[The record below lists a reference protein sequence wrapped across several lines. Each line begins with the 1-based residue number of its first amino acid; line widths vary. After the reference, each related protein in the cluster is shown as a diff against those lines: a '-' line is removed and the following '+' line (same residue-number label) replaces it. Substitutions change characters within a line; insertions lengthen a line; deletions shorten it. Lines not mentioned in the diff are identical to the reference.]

1 MSESSAKPVGR
12 AWRKSLLAFFAV
24 AVLLGLVSL
33 WYINTDSFQALV
45 RRRIV
50 AEVERITGG
59 RAEIGGIHTVPFR
72 MQVELRDVT
81 VHGAESTKEVPLVH
95 VDHLVAF
102 IKVGSLLQ
110 PQLGFHQVVIEH
122 PVIHVAFYSDGSTN
136 IPTAQARPTS
146 KQTSVQASVE
156 QIFALSINHFEMRRG
171 ELLWDDR
178 NIPLDFAVQN
188 AALQMDYSFLRGRY
202 EGHLLLGKVD
212 TKFED
217 YRPFAWMTTADF
229 NLAPSYVEVK
239 SLILHSPGSHFNASG
254 RVSGFR
260 RPQVNLNYQGH
271 VDLAEAASIA
281 RRGDLRGG
289 TMEMKGQGT
298 WSFSQFASTG
308 AVEVRDLAWR
318 DENIAF
324 TKGDVSS
331 DYAVDDQQI
340 KFSKLQ
346 GKVLGGSFNG
356 DAQVE
361 HWWSRVWAWQAANQ
375 SKPAEPA
382 APSRVERKG
391 GKKKGEE
398 VVAAGVLHLRLRDFS
413 AEEIA
418 DSLNPTGHRFGGRR
432 PAGSVSG
439 TLEARWK
446 GAPHNADVGFAL
458 DLRPPAHPLA
468 RQLATSGHAE
478 GLYRAATHVLELPT
492 FNVSTPGTRMQASG
506 TLSSSSSLRVS
517 LSTSNLDEWR
527 PLIAAVH
534 GPANLPLTM
543 DGSATFNGILGGTL
557 SSPTLAGSL
566 EVEDFDLLFPAT
578 ARTGEQP
585 MHWDSFSS
593 NLLLSPRSVAFHN
606 GVFERGAESAHIDAS
621 AVLENGRFTE
631 SSPVTLNLNIE
642 NADIGVLEALGGY
655 NYPVS
660 GKLDISLAV
669 TGTRSDPRGRG
680 RLRLIDGS
688 AYGEPIAQLAADL
701 RFGDGEVS
709 LDNLHLVHYDSLVT
723 GSAAYNPSTRRF
735 RFDLVGKNFDLARI
749 RQIHTNRLTV
759 EGSADFTLK
768 GSGTPEAP
776 ILNSSLS
783 VHGLTL
789 DREIAGDLEL
799 EAVTEGSNLHVS
811 GHSQFQQGTFVLV
824 GNVELRNGYPATMS
838 LGMDRLDL
846 DPLLSSYLRGRMTG
860 HSAIAGTLDMSGP
873 LLEPRQWTV
882 HGNLTDIAL
891 DVEYAKVHNQD
902 PVRFTFAD
910 QTLRI
915 EQFRLAGEGTDL
927 SGHGSVQ
934 FFGSH
939 ELDLTADGR
948 IDLKL
953 LNSIQPD
960 LSAGGLMTV
969 NMTVGGTAS
978 EPLPQGRLQL
988 TNGSVAYAELPSGLS
1003 EMQGSLVFTR
1013 DRVHID
1019 SLTARTGGGTLDL
1032 KGDATF
1038 YNRQINFDMA
1048 ATGKGVRLRHPPGVS
1063 STADAELHWVGTA
1076 NSSTLSGDITVT
1088 KLAVTPGFDFSAY
1101 LERSRQLSSITPA
1114 NSPLYRVK
1122 LDIHVQTTPELQM
1135 KTAVARLSG
1144 DADLRLRGSA
1154 ARPIVLG
1161 RADILEGEATFNGTK
1176 FRLERGDI
1184 TFANPVAIEPR
1195 VDLQAS
1201 THVRNYDLNVTVTGT
1216 PARLTVNY
1224 RSEPPLPQ
1232 SDIIALLALGRT
1244 RQESE
1249 QLQQESVQSQ
1259 FSGDASSLILN
1270 QALNATA
1277 TSRMQRLFGVS
1288 RIKIDPQ
1295 GLTTETNPTG
1305 RGPQVTIE
1313 QEFANNLSLSYSTNV
1328 SQSAQQIIRGE
1339 YYFTRN
1345 VSAVGTRDQ
1354 NGVVSFDVRIRRR
1367 KK

>member
-1 MSESSAKPVGR
+1 MSESSAQPVRR
-12 AWRKSLLAFFAV
+12 AWRKYLLALLVV

-102 IKVGSLLQ
+102 IKVGSLLR
-110 PQLGFHQVVIEH
+110 PQLGFHQVVVEH

-136 IPTAQARPTS
+136 IPTRQVRPTS
-146 KQTSVQASVE
+146 NQTSVQASVE

-171 ELLWDDR
+171 ELLWDDQ
-178 NIPLDFAVQN
+178 NIPLDFAVRN

-202 EGHLLLGKVD
+202 EGHLLLGKVE

-229 NLAPSYVEVK
+229 SLAPSYVDIK
-239 SLILHSPGSHFNASG
+239 SLVLNSRGSHFDASG

-260 RPQVNLNYQGH
+260 RPQVNVKYQGQA
-271 VDLAEAASIA
+271 DLAEAASIA
-281 RRGDLRGG
+281 RRRDLRGG
-289 TMEMKGQGT
+289 TMEMKGQGS
-298 WSFSQFASTG
+298 WSLSQFASTG
-308 AVEVRDLAWR
+308 VVAVRDLAWR
-318 DENIAF
+318 EENIAF

-340 KFSKLQ
+340 KLSKLQ

-361 HWWSRVWAWQAANQ
+361 HWLSRVLTAQAANQ
-375 SKPAEPA
+375 SKQAEPA
-382 APSRVERKG
+382 AANRVERKSE
-391 GKKKGEE
+391 KKKSEE
-398 VVAAGVLHLRLRDFS
+398 VVAGVLHLRLRDFS
-413 AEEIA
+413 VEEIA
-418 DSLNPTGHRFGGRR
+418 NSLNSAGHLVGGVR

-446 GAPHNADVGFAL
+446 GTPHDADVGFAL
-458 DLRPPAHPLA
+458 DLNPPAHLLA
-468 RQLATSGHAE
+468 GQLPTSGHAE
-478 GLYRAATHVLELPT
+478 GLYRAATQVLELPK
-492 FNVSTPGTRMQASG
+492 FNVSTPATRIQASG

-517 LSTSNLDEWR
+517 FSTSNLDEWR

-543 DGSATFNGILGGTL
+543 DGNATFNGVLGGTL

-566 EVEDFDLLFPAT
+566 DVQDFDLLFPAT
-578 ARTGEQP
+578 ARTAAQQ

-593 NLLLSPRSVAFHN
+593 SVVLSSRSVAFHN
-606 GVFERGAESAHIDAS
+606 GVFERGAESAEVDAS

-631 SSPVTLNLNIE
+631 RSLISLNLNMQ
-642 NADIGVLEALGGY
+642 NADIAVLQALGGY
-655 NYPVS
+655 AYPVT
-660 GKLDISLAV
+660 GKLDISLEAR
-669 TGTRSDPRGRG
+669 GTKSDPRGQG
-680 RLRLIDGS
+680 RIHLTDGS
-688 AYGEPIAQLAADL
+688 AYGEPIAQLDADL
-701 RFGDGEVS
+701 RFGDGEAS
-709 LDNLHLVHYDSLVT
+709 LDNVHLVHYDSLVT

-735 RFDLVGKNFDLARI
+735 RLDLVGKNSDLARI
-749 RQIHTNRLTV
+749 QQIRTDRLTV
-759 EGSADFTLK
+759 EGRVDFTIK

-776 ILNSSLS
+776 ILNSSLY

-789 DREIAGDLEL
+789 DRELAGDLKL
-799 EAVTEGSNLHVS
+799 EAVTEGSKLHVS
-811 GHSQFQQGTFVLV
+811 GHSQFQQGTLVLD
-824 GNVELRNGYPATMS
+824 GNVELRDGYPASMS
-838 LGMDRLDL
+838 LAMDRLDL
-846 DPLLSSYLRGRMTG
+846 DPLVSSYLRGRITG
-860 HSAIAGTLDMSGP
+860 HSAMAGTLDMRGP
-873 LLEPRQWTV
+873 LLEPRQWTL

-891 DVEYAKVHNQD
+891 DVEYVKVHNQD

-915 EQFRLAGEGTDL
+915 EQLRLAGEGTDL
-927 SGHGSVQ
+927 SGHGSMQ

-939 ELDLTADGR
+939 ELDLTANGR

-953 LNSIQPD
+953 LNSIEPD

-1003 EMQGSLVFTR
+1003 EMKGALVFTR

-1038 YNRQINFDMA
+1038 YNRQINFDVA

-1063 STADAELHWVGTA
+1063 STADAELHWVGTG

-1088 KLAVTPGFDFSAY
+1088 KLAITPGFDFSAY

-1144 DADLRLRGSA
+1144 DADLRLRGSV

-1249 QLQQESVQSQ
+1249 QLQQESGQSQ

-1328 SQSAQQIIRGE
+1328 SQSSQQIIRGE

-1345 VSAVGTRDQ
+1345 VSVVGTRDQ
-1354 NGVVSFDVRIRRR
+1354 NGVVSFDMRIRRR

>member
-1 MSESSAKPVGR
+1 M
-12 AWRKSLLAFFAV
+12 
-24 AVLLGLVSL
+24 
-33 WYINTDSFQALV
+33 
-45 RRRIV
+45 
-50 AEVERITGG
+50 
-59 RAEIGGIHTVPFR
+59 
-72 MQVELRDVT
+72 
-81 VHGAESTKEVPLVH
+81 
-95 VDHLVAF
+95 
-102 IKVGSLLQ
+102 
-110 PQLGFHQVVIEH
+110 
-122 PVIHVAFYSDGSTN
+122 IHVAFYSDGSTN
-136 IPTAQARPTS
+136 IPTGQIRPPS
-146 KQTSVQASVE
+146 NQTSVQASVE

-171 ELLWDDR
+171 ELLWDDQ

-229 NLAPSYVEVK
+229 SLAPSYVDIK
-239 SLILHSPGSHFNASG
+239 SLVLNSRGSHFDASG

-260 RPQVNLNYQGH
+260 RPQVNVKYQGH

-281 RRGDLRGG
+281 RRRDLRGG

-298 WSFSQFASTG
+298 WSLSQFASTG
-308 AVEVRDLAWR
+308 GVAVRDLAWR
-318 DENIAF
+318 EENIAF

-340 KFSKLQ
+340 KLSKLQ

-361 HWWSRVWAWQAANQ
+361 HWLSRVFASQAANQ
-375 SKPAEPA
+375 AEPA
-382 APSRVERKG
+382 AANRVERKSE
-391 GKKKGEE
+391 KKKSGE
-398 VVAAGVLHLRLRDFS
+398 VVAGVLHLRLRDFS
-413 AEEIA
+413 VEEIA
-418 DSLNPTGHRFGGRR
+418 NSLNSNGHRVGVR

-446 GAPHNADVGFAL
+446 GAPHNADIGFAL
-458 DLRPPAHPLA
+458 DLNPPAHPLA
-468 RQLATSGHAE
+468 RQLPISGQAQ
-478 GLYRAATHVLELPT
+478 GLYRAATQVLELPK
-492 FNVSTPGTRMQASG
+492 FNVSTPATRIQASG

-517 LSTSNLDEWR
+517 FSTSNLDEWR
-527 PLIAAVH
+527 PLVADVH
-534 GPANLPLTM
+534 GPAHLPLTM

-566 EVEDFDLLFPAT
+566 QVRDFDLLFPAT
-578 ARTGEQP
+578 ARTGEQH

-593 NLLLSPRSVAFHN
+593 SILLSSRSVAFHN
-606 GVFERGAESAHIDAS
+606 GVFERGAESAEVDAS

-631 SSPVTLNLNIE
+631 SSPITLHLNMQ
-642 NADIGVLEALGGY
+642 NADIAVLEALGGY
-655 NYPVS
+655 NYPVT
-660 GKLDISLAV
+660 GKLDISLEV
-669 TGTRSDPRGRG
+669 KGTKSDPRGQG

-688 AYGEPIAQLAADL
+688 AYGESIAQLAADL
-701 RFGDGEVS
+701 RFGDGEAS
-709 LDNLHLVHYDSLVT
+709 LDNVHLVHYDSLVT

-735 RFDLVGKNFDLARI
+735 GLDLVGENFDLARI
-749 RQIHTNRLTV
+749 QQIHTNRLTV
-759 EGSADFTLK
+759 EGHVDFTIK
-768 GSGTPEAP
+768 SSGTPEAP
-776 ILNSSLS
+776 ILNSSFY
-783 VHGLTL
+783 VHGLSL
-789 DREIAGDLEL
+789 DRELAGDLKL
-799 EAVTEGSNLHVS
+799 EAVTDGSKLHLS
-811 GHSQFQQGTFVLV
+811 GHSQFQQGTLVLD
-824 GNVELRNGYPATMS
+824 GNVELRHGYPATMS

-846 DPLLSSYLRGRMTG
+846 DPLLSSYLRRRITG
-860 HSAIAGTLDMSGP
+860 HSAIAGTLDMRGP
-873 LLEPRQWTV
+873 LLQPRQWTL

-891 DVEYAKVHNQD
+891 EVEYAKVHNQD
-902 PVRFTFAD
+902 PVRFSFAD

-915 EQFRLAGEGTDL
+915 EQLRLAGEGTDL

-953 LNSIQPD
+953 LNSIDPD

-978 EPLPQGRLQL
+978 EPLPQGRLQA

-1003 EMQGSLVFTR
+1003 EMNGSLVFTR

-1038 YNRQINFDMA
+1038 YNRQINFDLA

-1063 STADAELHWVGTA
+1063 STADAELHWVGTG

-1249 QLQQESVQSQ
+1249 QLQQESGQSQ

-1328 SQSAQQIIRGE
+1328 SQSSQQIIRGE

-1345 VSAVGTRDQ
+1345 VSVVGTRDQ
-1354 NGVVSFDVRIRRR
+1354 NGVVSFDMRIRRR

>member
-1 MSESSAKPVGR
+1 MSESSAKPVRR
-12 AWRKSLLAFFAV
+12 AWRKYLLALLAV

-33 WYINTDSFQALV
+33 WYVNTDSFQALV

-102 IKVGSLLQ
+102 IKVGSLLR

-136 IPTAQARPTS
+136 IPTGQVRPTS
-146 KQTSVQASVE
+146 NQTSVQASVE

-171 ELLWDDR
+171 ELLWDDQ

-229 NLAPSYVEVK
+229 SLAPSYVDIK
-239 SLILHSPGSHFNASG
+239 SLVLNSRGSHFDASG

-260 RPQVNLNYQGH
+260 RPQVNVKYQGQ

-281 RRGDLRGG
+281 RRRDLGGG
-289 TMEMKGQGT
+289 TMEIKGQGT
-298 WSFSQFASTG
+298 WSWSQFASTG
-308 AVEVRDLAWR
+308 VVAVRDLAWR
-318 DENIAF
+318 GENIAF

-340 KFSKLQ
+340 KLSKLQ
-346 GKVLGGSFNG
+346 GKVLGGSFSG

-361 HWWSRVWAWQAANQ
+361 HWLSRVLAGQARNP
-375 SKPAEPA
+375 SKQAEPA
-382 APSRVERKG
+382 AANRVERKSE
-391 GKKKGEE
+391 KKKSEE
-398 VVAAGVLHLRLRDFS
+398 VVAGVLHLRLRDFS

-418 DSLNPTGHRFGGRR
+418 NSLNSTGHRVGGVR

-458 DLRPPAHPLA
+458 DLNPPAHPLA
-468 RQLATSGHAE
+468 RQLPTSGHAE
-478 GLYRAATHVLELPT
+478 GRYRAATQVLELPQ
-492 FNVSTPGTRMQASG
+492 FNLSTPATRIQASG

-517 LSTSNLDEWR
+517 FSTSNLEEWR

-534 GPANLPLTM
+534 GPANLPLTI
-543 DGSATFNGILGGTL
+543 DGSATFNGMLGGTW

-566 EVEDFDLLFPAT
+566 QVQDFDLLFPAT
-578 ARTGEQP
+578 ARTGEQQ

-593 NLLLSPRSVAFHN
+593 SILLSSRSVAFHN
-606 GVFERGAESAHIDAS
+606 GVFERGAESAEVDAS

-631 SSPVTLNLNIE
+631 SSLITLNLNMQ
-642 NADIGVLEALGGY
+642 NADIAVLEALGGY
-655 NYPVS
+655 NYPVT
-660 GKLDISLAV
+660 GKLDISLEV
-669 TGTRSDPRGRG
+669 TGTKSDPRGQG
-680 RLRLIDGS
+680 RIRLIDGS

-701 RFGDGEVS
+701 RFGDGEAS
-709 LDNLHLVHYDSLVT
+709 LDNVHLVHYDSLVT
-723 GSAAYNPSTRRF
+723 GNAAYNPSTRRF
-735 RFDLVGKNFDLARI
+735 RLDLVGENFDLARI
-749 RQIHTNRLTV
+749 QQIHTDRLTV
-759 EGSADFTLK
+759 EGHADFNIK

-776 ILNSSLS
+776 ILNSSLY

-789 DREIAGDLEL
+789 DRELAGDLKL
-799 EAVTEGSNLHVS
+799 EAVTEGGKLHVS
-811 GHSQFQQGTFVLV
+811 GHSQFRQGTLVLD
-824 GNVELRNGYPATMS
+824 GNVELRQGYPATMS

-846 DPLLSSYLRGRMTG
+846 DPLLSSYLRGRITG
-860 HSAIAGTLDMSGP
+860 HSAIAGTLDMRGP
-873 LLEPRQWTV
+873 LLQPRQWTL

-891 DVEYAKVHNQD
+891 DVEYAKLHNQD

-915 EQFRLAGEGTDL
+915 EQLRLAGEGTDL

-953 LNSIQPD
+953 LNSIEPD
-960 LSAGGLMTV
+960 LSAGGVMTV

-978 EPLPQGRLQL
+978 EPLPQGRLQV
-988 TNGSVAYAELPSGLS
+988 TNGSVAYAQLPSGLS
-1003 EMQGSLVFTR
+1003 EMNGSLVFTR

-1038 YNRQINFDMA
+1038 YNRQINFDLA
-1048 ATGKGVRLRHPPGVS
+1048 ATGRGVRLRHPPGVS
-1063 STADAELHWVGTA
+1063 STADAELHWVGTG

-1114 NSPLYRVK
+1114 NSPLYKVK

-1249 QLQQESVQSQ
+1249 QLQQESGQSQ

-1328 SQSAQQIIRGE
+1328 SQSSQQIIRGE

-1345 VSAVGTRDQ
+1345 VSVVGTRDQ
-1354 NGVVSFDVRIRRR
+1354 NGVVSFDMRIRRR

>member
-1 MSESSAKPVGR
+1 MSVSSAKPLRR
-12 AWRKSLLAFFAV
+12 AWRKYLLALLAV

-102 IKVGSLLQ
+102 IKVGSLLR

-136 IPTAQARPTS
+136 IPTGQIRPPS
-146 KQTSVQASVE
+146 NQTSVQASVE

-171 ELLWDDR
+171 ELLWDDQ

-229 NLAPSYVEVK
+229 SLAPSYVDIK
-239 SLILHSPGSHFNASG
+239 SLVLNSRGSHFDASG

-260 RPQVNLNYQGH
+260 RPQVNVKYQGH

-281 RRGDLRGG
+281 RRRDLRGG

-298 WSFSQFASTG
+298 WSLSQFASTG
-308 AVEVRDLAWR
+308 GVAVRDLAWR
-318 DENIAF
+318 EENIAF

-340 KFSKLQ
+340 KLSKLQ

-361 HWWSRVWAWQAANQ
+361 HWLSRVFASQAANQ
-375 SKPAEPA
+375 AEPA
-382 APSRVERKG
+382 AANRVERKSE
-391 GKKKGEE
+391 KKKSGE
-398 VVAAGVLHLRLRDFS
+398 VVAGVLHLRLRDFS

-418 DSLNPTGHRFGGRR
+418 NSLNSNGHRVGVR

-446 GAPHNADVGFAL
+446 GAPHNADIGFAL
-458 DLRPPAHPLA
+458 DLNPPAHPLA
-468 RQLATSGHAE
+468 RQLPISGQAQ
-478 GLYRAATHVLELPT
+478 GLYRAATQVLELPK
-492 FNVSTPGTRMQASG
+492 FNVSTPATRIQASG

-517 LSTSNLDEWR
+517 FSTSNFDEWR
-527 PLIAAVH
+527 PLVAAVH
-534 GPANLPLTM
+534 GPAHLPLTL

-566 EVEDFDLLFPAT
+566 QVRDFDLLFPAT
-578 ARTGEQP
+578 ARTGEQH

-593 NLLLSPRSVAFHN
+593 SILLSSRSVAFHN
-606 GVFERGAESAHIDAS
+606 GVFERGAESAEVDAS

-631 SSPVTLNLNIE
+631 SSPITLHLNMQ
-642 NADIGVLEALGGY
+642 NADIAVLEALGGY
-655 NYPVS
+655 NYPVT
-660 GKLDISLAV
+660 GKLDISLEV
-669 TGTRSDPRGRG
+669 KGTKSDPRGQG

-688 AYGEPIAQLAADL
+688 AYGESIAQLAADL
-701 RFGDGEVS
+701 RFGDGEAS
-709 LDNLHLVHYDSLVT
+709 LDNVHLVHYDSLVT

-735 RFDLVGKNFDLARI
+735 GLDLVGENFDLARI
-749 RQIHTNRLTV
+749 QQIHTNRLTV
-759 EGSADFTLK
+759 EGHVDFTIK
-768 GSGTPEAP
+768 SSGTPEAP
-776 ILNSSLS
+776 ILNSSFY
-783 VHGLTL
+783 VHGLSL
-789 DREIAGDLEL
+789 DRELAGDLKL
-799 EAVTEGSNLHVS
+799 EAVTDGSKLHLS
-811 GHSQFQQGTFVLV
+811 GHSQFQQGTLVLD
-824 GNVELRNGYPATMS
+824 GNVELRHGYPATMS

-846 DPLLSSYLRGRMTG
+846 DPLLSSYLRGRITG
-860 HSAIAGTLDMSGP
+860 HSAIAGTLDMRGP
-873 LLEPRQWTV
+873 LLQPRQWTL

-891 DVEYAKVHNQD
+891 EVEYAKVHNQD
-902 PVRFTFAD
+902 PVRFSFAD

-915 EQFRLAGEGTDL
+915 EQLRLAGEGTDL
-927 SGHGSVQ
+927 SGHGSLQ

-953 LNSIQPD
+953 LNSIDPD

-1003 EMQGSLVFTR
+1003 EMNGSLVFTR

-1038 YNRQINFDMA
+1038 YNRQINFDLA
-1048 ATGKGVRLRHPPGVS
+1048 ATGKGVRLRRPPGVS
-1063 STADAELHWVGTA
+1063 STADAELHWVGTG

-1114 NSPLYRVK
+1114 NSPLYKVK

-1249 QLQQESVQSQ
+1249 QLQQESGQSQ

-1328 SQSAQQIIRGE
+1328 SQSSQQIIRGE

-1345 VSAVGTRDQ
+1345 VSVVGTRDQ
-1354 NGVVSFDVRIRRR
+1354 NGVVSFDMRIRRR

>member
-1 MSESSAKPVGR
+1 VSESTAKPVRR
-12 AWRKSLLAFFAV
+12 AWRKYLLALLAV
-24 AVLLGLVSL
+24 AVLLGLVAL

-45 RRRIV
+45 RRRII

-102 IKVGSLLQ
+102 IKVGSLLR
-110 PQLGFHQVVIEH
+110 PQLGFHQVVVEH
-122 PVIHVAFYSDGSTN
+122 PVIHVAFYSDGTTN
-136 IPTAQARPTS
+136 IPTGQVRPTS
-146 KQTSVQASVE
+146 NQTSVQASVE

-171 ELLWDDR
+171 ELLWDDQ

-188 AALQMDYSFLRGRY
+188 AALQMDYSFIRGRY

-229 NLAPSYVEVK
+229 SLAPSYVDIK
-239 SLILHSPGSHFNASG
+239 SLVLHSQGSHFVASG

-260 RPQVNLNYQGH
+260 RPQVNLKYQGQ
-271 VDLAEAASIA
+271 VDLAEATSIA
-281 RRGDLRGG
+281 RRRDLRGG
-289 TMEMKGQGT
+289 RLEIKGQGT
-298 WSFSQFASTG
+298 WSLSQFASTG
-308 AVEVRDLAWR
+308 VVAVRDLAWR
-318 DENIAF
+318 AENIAF
-324 TKGDVSS
+324 TKGDVST

-340 KFSKLQ
+340 KLSKLQ

-356 DAQVE
+356 DAQLE
-361 HWWSRVWAWQAANQ
+361 HWLSRVFASQAADQ
-375 SKPAEPA
+375 SKQAEPA
-382 APSRVERKG
+382 AANRVERKRE
-391 GKKKGEE
+391 KKKSEE
-398 VVAAGVLHLRLRDFS
+398 VVTGVLHLRLRDFS

-418 DSLNPTGHRFGGRR
+418 NSLNSTGHRVDGVR

-439 TLEARWK
+439 TLEARWN
-446 GAPHNADVGFAL
+446 GAPHNADIGFAL
-458 DLRPPAHPLA
+458 DLNPPAHPLA
-468 RQLATSGHAE
+468 RQLPTSGHAE
-478 GLYRAATHVLELPT
+478 GLYRAATQVLELPK
-492 FNVSTPGTRMQASG
+492 FNVSTPATRIQASG
-506 TLSSSSSLRVS
+506 TLSPSSSLRVS
-517 LSTSNLDEWR
+517 FSTSNLDEWR

-578 ARTGEQP
+578 AHTGEQQ

-593 NLLLSPRSVAFHN
+593 SIALSSRSVAFHN
-606 GVFERGAESAHIDAS
+606 GVFERGVESAEVDAS
-621 AVLENGRFTE
+621 AVLENGRLTE
-631 SSPVTLNLNIE
+631 SSLITLHLNMQ
-642 NADIGVLEALGGY
+642 NADIQVLRALGGY
-655 NYPVS
+655 NYPVT
-660 GKLDISLAV
+660 GKLDISLEVA
-669 TGTRSDPRGRG
+669 GTKSDLRGQG

-701 RFGDGEVS
+701 RFGDGEAS
-709 LDNLHLVHYDSLVT
+709 LDNVHLVHYDSLLT

-735 RFDLVGKNFDLARI
+735 RLDLVGQNFDLARI
-749 RQIHTNRLTV
+749 RQIHTDRLTV
-759 EGSADFTLK
+759 EGRVDFTIK

-776 ILNSSLS
+776 ILNSSLY

-789 DREIAGDLEL
+789 DRELAGDLKL
-799 EAVTEGSNLHVS
+799 ETVTEGSKLHVS
-811 GHSQFQQGTFVLV
+811 GHSQFQQGTLVLD
-824 GNVELRNGYPATMS
+824 GNVELRHGYPATMS

-860 HSAIAGTLDMSGP
+860 HSAIAGTLDMRGP
-873 LLEPRQWTV
+873 LLEPRQWTL

-910 QTLRI
+910 QTLHI
-915 EQFRLAGEGTDL
+915 EQLRLAGEGTDL

-953 LNSIQPD
+953 LNSIEPD

-978 EPLPQGRLQL
+978 EPLPQGRLQV

-1003 EMQGSLVFTR
+1003 EMKGSLVFTR

-1038 YNRQINFDMA
+1038 YNRQINFDLA

-1063 STADAELHWVGTA
+1063 STADAELHWVGTV

-1114 NSPLYRVK
+1114 NSRLYKVK

-1249 QLQQESVQSQ
+1249 QLQQESGQSQ

-1345 VSAVGTRDQ
+1345 VSVVGTRDQ
-1354 NGVVSFDVRIRRR
+1354 NGVVSFDMRIRRR

>member
-1 MSESSAKPVGR
+1 VSESSAKPVRR
-12 AWRKSLLAFFAV
+12 AWRKYLLALLAV

-81 VHGAESTKEVPLVH
+81 VHGAESAKEVPLVH
-95 VDHLVAF
+95 VDHLVAS
-102 IKVGSLLQ
+102 IKLGSLLR
-110 PQLGFHQVVIEH
+110 PQLGFHQVVVEH

-136 IPTAQARPTS
+136 IPTGQVRLS
-146 KQTSVQASVE
+146 NQTSVQASVE
-156 QIFALSINHFEMRRG
+156 QIFALSISHLEMRRG
-171 ELLWDDR
+171 ELLWDDQ
-178 NIPLDFAVQN
+178 NIPLDFTVRN

-202 EGHLLLGKVD
+202 EGHLLLGKVE
-212 TKFED
+212 TKFDD

-229 NLAPSYVEVK
+229 SLAPSYVDIK
-239 SLILHSPGSHFNASG
+239 SLVLKSRGSHFDASG

-260 RPQVNLNYQGH
+260 RPQVNVKYQGQ

-281 RRGDLRGG
+281 RRRDLRGG
-289 TMEMKGQGT
+289 TLEIKGQGS
-298 WSFSQFASTG
+298 WSLSQFASTG
-308 AVEVRDLAWR
+308 VVAVRDLAWR
-318 DENIAF
+318 EENIAF

-340 KFSKLQ
+340 KLSKVQ
-346 GKVLGGSFNG
+346 GKVLGGSFDG

-361 HWWSRVWAWQAANQ
+361 HWLSRVLASQAANQ
-375 SKPAEPA
+375 SKPTEPA
-382 APSRVERKG
+382 APNRVERKSE
-391 GKKKGEE
+391 KKKSEE
-398 VVAAGVLHLRLRDFS
+398 VVAGVLHLRLRDFS

-418 DSLNPTGHRFGGRR
+418 SSLNSTGHRVGGVR

-446 GAPHNADVGFAL
+446 GTPHDADVGFAL
-458 DLRPPAHPLA
+458 DLNPPAHLLA
-468 RQLATSGHAE
+468 RQLPTSGHAE
-478 GLYRAATHVLELPT
+478 GLYRAATQVLELPK
-492 FNVSTPGTRMQASG
+492 FNVSTPATRIQASG
-506 TLSSSSSLRVS
+506 TRSSSSSLRVS
-517 LSTSNLDEWR
+517 FSTSNLDEWR

-566 EVEDFDLLFPAT
+566 EVQDFDLLFPAT
-578 ARTGEQP
+578 AHTGEQQ

-593 NLLLSPRSVAFHN
+593 SILLSSRRVAVHN
-606 GVFERGAESAHIDAS
+606 GVLKRGAESAEVDAS

-631 SSPVTLNLNIE
+631 SSLITLNLNMQ
-642 NADIGVLEALGGY
+642 NADIALLQALGGY
-655 NYPVS
+655 NYPVT
-660 GKLDISLAV
+660 GKLDISLEV
-669 TGTRSDPRGRG
+669 TGTKSDPRGQG

-701 RFGDGEVS
+701 RFGDGEAS
-709 LDNLHLVHYDSLVT
+709 LDNVHLVHYDSLVT
-723 GSAAYNPSTRRF
+723 GGAAYNPSTRRF
-735 RFDLVGKNFDLARI
+735 RLDLVGQNFDLARI
-749 RQIHTNRLTV
+749 QQIHTNRLTV
-759 EGSADFTLK
+759 EGRVDFTVK
-768 GSGTPEAP
+768 GSGTLEAP
-776 ILNSSLS
+776 ILNSSLH

-789 DREIAGDLEL
+789 GRELAGDLKL
-799 EAVTEGSNLHVS
+799 EAVTEGSKLHVS
-811 GHSQFQQGTFVLV
+811 GHSQFQQGTLVLD
-824 GNVELRNGYPATMS
+824 GNVELRHGYPATMS

-846 DPLLSSYLRGRMTG
+846 DPLVSSYLRGRITG
-860 HSAIAGTLDMSGP
+860 HSAIAGTLDMRGP
-873 LLEPRQWTV
+873 LLEPRQWTL

-910 QTLRI
+910 RTLHI
-915 EQFRLAGEGTDL
+915 EQLRLAGEGTDL

-953 LNSIQPD
+953 LNSIEPA
-960 LSAGGLMTV
+960 LSAGGLMTI

-978 EPLPQGRLQL
+978 EPLPQGRLQV

-1003 EMQGSLVFTR
+1003 EMKGSLVFTR

-1019 SLTARTGGGTLDL
+1019 TLTARTGGGTLDL

-1038 YNRQINFDMA
+1038 YNRQINFDLA

-1063 STADAELHWVGTA
+1063 STADAELHWVGTV

-1144 DADLRLRGSA
+1144 DADLRLRGSV
-1154 ARPIVLG
+1154 ARPTVLG
-1161 RADILEGEATFNGTK
+1161 RADILEGQATFNGTK

-1249 QLQQESVQSQ
+1249 QLQQESGQSQ

-1345 VSAVGTRDQ
+1345 VSVVGTRDQ
-1354 NGVVSFDVRIRRR
+1354 NGVVSFDMRIRRR

>member
-1 MSESSAKPVGR
+1 VSESSAKPVRR
-12 AWRKSLLAFFAV
+12 AWPKYLLALLAV

-45 RRRIV
+45 RRRII
-50 AEVERITGG
+50 AEAERITGG

-81 VHGAESTKEVPLVH
+81 VHGAESRKEVPLVH

-102 IKVGSLLQ
+102 IKVGSLLR

-136 IPTAQARPTS
+136 IPTGQVRPTAN
-146 KQTSVQASVE
+146 QTSVQASVE

-171 ELLWDDR
+171 ELLWDDQ

-212 TKFED
+212 TKFKD
-217 YRPFAWMTTADF
+217 YRPFSWMTTADF
-229 NLAPSYVEVK
+229 SLAPSYVDIK
-239 SLILHSPGSHFNASG
+239 SLVLHSQGSHFDASG

-260 RPQVNLNYQGH
+260 RPQVNVKYQGQ

-281 RRGDLRGG
+281 RRRDLRGG

-298 WSFSQFASTG
+298 WSLSQFAWTG
-308 AVEVRDLAWR
+308 VVAVRDLAWR
-318 DENIAF
+318 EENIAF

-340 KFSKLQ
+340 KLSKLQ

-361 HWWSRVWAWQAANQ
+361 NWLSRVFPSQAANQ

-382 APSRVERKG
+382 SAHRVERKSE
-391 GKKKGEE
+391 KKKSEE
-398 VVAAGVLHLRLRDFS
+398 IEAGVLHLRLRDFS

-418 DSLNPTGHRFGGRR
+418 NSLNSTDHRVDGVR
-432 PAGSVSG
+432 PAGSLSG

-458 DLRPPAHPLA
+458 DLNPPAHPLA
-468 RQLATSGHAE
+468 RQLPTSGHAQ
-478 GLYRAATHVLELPT
+478 GLYRAATQVLELPK
-492 FNVSTPGTRMQASG
+492 FNVSTPATRIQASG

-517 LSTSNLDEWR
+517 FSTSNLDEWR

-543 DGSATFNGILGGTL
+543 NGSATFNGILGGTL

-566 EVEDFDLLFPAT
+566 QVQDFNLLFPAT
-578 ARTGEQP
+578 ARTGERQ

-593 NLLLSPRSVAFHN
+593 SMLLSSRTVAFHN
-606 GVFERGAESAHIDAS
+606 GVFERGAESAEVDAS
-621 AVLENGRFTE
+621 AVLQDGRFTE
-631 SSPVTLNLNIE
+631 SSPITLNLNMQ
-642 NADIGVLEALGGY
+642 NADIAELQALGGY
-655 NYPVS
+655 NHPVT
-660 GKLDISLAV
+660 GKMDISLEV
-669 TGTRSDPRGRG
+669 TGTKSDPRGQG
-680 RLRLIDGS
+680 RIRLLDGS

-701 RFGDGEVS
+701 RFGDGEAS
-709 LDNLHLVHYDSLVT
+709 LDNVHLVHYDSLVT

-735 RFDLVGKNFDLARI
+735 RLDLVGQDFDLARI
-749 RQIHTNRLTV
+749 QQIHTDRLTV
-759 EGSADFTLK
+759 EGRVDFTIK

-776 ILNSSLS
+776 ILNSSLY
-783 VHGLTL
+783 VHSLTL
-789 DREIAGDLEL
+789 DRELAGDLKL
-799 EAVTEGSNLHVS
+799 EAVTEGSRLHVS
-811 GHSQFQQGTFVLV
+811 GHSQFPQGTLVLD
-824 GNVELRNGYPATMS
+824 GNVELRHGYPATMS
-838 LGMDRLDL
+838 LAMDRLDL
-846 DPLLSSYLRGRMTG
+846 DPLLSSYLRGRITG
-860 HSAIAGTLDMSGP
+860 HSAIAGTLDMRGP
-873 LLEPRQWTV
+873 LLQPREWTL

-915 EQFRLAGEGTDL
+915 EQLRLTGEGTDL

-953 LNSIQPD
+953 LNSIEPD
-960 LSAGGLMTV
+960 LSAGGMMTV
-969 NMTVGGTAS
+969 NMTVGGTAG

-1003 EMQGSLVFTR
+1003 EMKGSLVFTR

-1032 KGDATF
+1032 KGDANF
-1038 YNRQINFDMA
+1038 YNRQINFDLA

-1063 STADAELHWVGTA
+1063 STADAELHWVGTG
-1076 NSSTLSGDITVT
+1076 NSSTLSGEITVT

-1114 NSPLYRVK
+1114 NSPLYKVK

-1249 QLQQESVQSQ
+1249 QLQQESGQSQ

-1328 SQSAQQIIRGE
+1328 SQSSQQIIRGE

-1345 VSAVGTRDQ
+1345 VSLVGTRDQ
-1354 NGVVSFDVRIRRR
+1354 NGVVSFDMRIRRR